1 MSVYERLS
9 MVVSL
14 TLIGLALYFVI
25 DLPTHTLTVP
35 LPGAAVTVAAST
47 RLLMGMLLGGLAF
60 SGAGAVLHADA
71 HRRIRYTVPFWAN
84 ATLLVIL
91 AMMTLGRLG
100 SVGSWALG
108 LLATGGLLWF
118 TLLAEY
124 RALHTPPPGAATA
137 RLWSQGMSYALLLA
151 YALLLYQTP
160 TAEWVRWLG
169 IGGLGWLL
177 AASIFKLYPASEGGS
192 RSGGWVVGL
201 ALAQLSWVLSYWPLG
216 ATGTALLIM
225 LAFYALCG
233 ATVAG
238 RRGRL
243 SGRTLAEYGA
253 VAALG
258 IGIALWMGG

>member
-1 MSVYERLS
+1 

-25 DLPTHTLTVP
+25 DLPTHTLSIP
-35 LPGAAVTVAAST
+35 LWGREVTAPAST
-47 RLLMGMLLGGLAF
+47 RLLMGVLLGGLAF

-71 HRRIRYTVPFWAN
+71 HRRIRYTVPFWVN
-84 ATLLVIL
+84 ATLLVLL

-108 LLATGGLLWF
+108 LLATGVLLWL

-124 RALHTPPPGAATA
+124 RALHTPPPGAPAA

-151 YALLLYQTP
+151 YTLLLYQTP
-160 TAEWVRWLG
+160 VAVWVRWPG
-169 IGGLGWLL
+169 VGGLGGLL
-177 AASIFKLYPASEGGS
+177 AASIFKLYPAPEGGS
-192 RSGGWVVGL
+192 GLAGWGVGV
-201 ALAQLSWVLSYWPLG
+201 ALAQLSWVLGYWPLG
-216 ATGTALLIM
+216 ATGTALLVM

-238 RRGRL
+238 RQGRL

-258 IGIALWMGG
+258 VVIALRMGG